1 MTKRPKIL
9 VIEDNP
15 MHSKVLVHI
24 LNKYFSKD
32 VIATNN
38 PKEAFPVMLKEKP
51 DFVITD
57 IEMPYMDGLE
67 MLELIRSMD
76 ELKDL
81 KILVY
86 SSKVDKSVILKTI
99 KYNILDYIFKGSD
112 QKVIVA
118 KLAKHLKSTDD
129 SSETE

>member
-15 MHSKVLVHI
+15 MHSKVLVHL

-67 MLELIRSMD
+67 MLELIRNMD

-99 KYNILDYIFKGSD
+99 KYNILDYISKGSD

-118 KLAKHLKSTDD
+118 KLAKHLKSSDN